1 MLEKTMNLT
10 RSKTG
15 VFYLGLQNWLSHTN
29 SNLFIGEK
37 EQVDKVMERQSRYF
51 VKIQGWVITSQSENH
66 ITFSYAKSKS
76 PVMTLSATELSEEE
90 ANRYMDIKR
99 RSLSKEDKFYGISS
113 EQVGKTD
120 ILYPISDTGEIIFD
134 LDE

>member
-1 MLEKTMNLT
+1 MNLT

-51 VKIQGWVITSQSENH
+51 VKIQGWVITSESDTH
-66 ITFSYAKSKS
+66 VTFSYGKEKS
-76 PVMTLSATELSEEE
+76 PVMTLSVTELSEEE
-90 ANRYMDIKR
+90 AKTYFDIKR
-99 RSLSKEDKFYGISS
+99 RSLSKDKAFYGISS
-113 EQVGKTD
+113 EKVGTTD
-120 ILYPISDTGEIIFD
+120 ILYPIDPDTGDYIVD
-134 LDE
+134 